1 LQKCNHAWAAG
12 PLDSRRN
19 RGGGTCRDLLPADV
33 YRSISD
39 FWFGSVFAMNKKA
52 RRKAHHLHSARVY
65 LSGPMDFVASRADE
79 MKEGWRNR
87 VSQFLTSF
95 GTTVL
100 DPWSKP
106 LVRGFSKYG
115 LKGGETR
122 DFSGTWTFR
131 RGPKGAAA
139 RARCSQKFWEVLH
152 IDLRMVDTS
161 DFVIAYCPT
170 NIYSVGTPHEIIVCR
185 QQHKPV
191 LFVSP
196 PVTYP
201 ALARLRKHLRQ
212 DPVAMRLLDQLEA
225 GVPIKPNPKGMP
237 SRWYVP
243 LIGGEHFFDGF
254 GFRYYQKRFSWK
266 PGLLDFLEASRRLEN
281 PLLPFLEKLDRRIP
295 REWDDRLKRF
305 VPNDDWLLWDL

>member
-1 LQKCNHAWAAG
+1 
-12 PLDSRRN
+12 
-19 RGGGTCRDLLPADV
+19 
-33 YRSISD
+33 
-39 FWFGSVFAMNKKA
+39 
-52 RRKAHHLHSARVY
+52 
-65 LSGPMDFVASRADE
+65 MDFVASRADE
-79 MKEGWRNR
+79 RNEGWRNR
-87 VSQFLTSF
+87 VSRFLTSF
-95 GTTVL
+95 GTTVF

-115 LKGGETR
+115 LQGGETR
-122 DFSGTWTFR
+122 DFHGAWTFR
-131 RGPKGAAA
+131 RGPQGAAA

-185 QQHKPV
+185 QQRKPV

-201 ALARLRKHLRQ
+201 MLARLREHSRK
-212 DPVAMRLLDQLEA
+212 DPVAMRLLDQMEA
-225 GVPIKPNPKGMP
+225 GVPIKPNPKGVP

-266 PGLLDFLEASRRLEN
+266 PGRLDFLEASRRLEN

-295 REWDDRLKRF
+295 KEWDDRLKRF
-305 VPNDDWLLWDL
+305 IPNDDWLLWDL